1 MGMGK
6 HAKVLYTIAFA
17 AVAAWTSTIAVAD
30 GEKARLVAESV
41 RPLTDQA
48 ALSPAVAIPAATMHV
63 TDPAAALFAG
73 TDAASSALGGTPAPS
88 GTLAEL
94 SSPRF
99 PLSYPARVSSAAPQ
113 AQAQVQ
119 EAREIAAIAG
129 ERPSGPLALLCAL
142 AVVLY
147 IARRKLGL
155 AAGDS

>member
-1 MGMGK
+1 MGMAK

-17 AVAAWTSTIAVAD
+17 AVAAWTSTIAIAD

-48 ALSPAVAIPAATMHV
+48 ALSPAVSIPAGTMHV

-99 PLSYPARVSSAAPQ
+99 PPSYPARVSSAAPQ
-113 AQAQVQ
+113 VQAQEV
-119 EAREIAAIAG
+119 REIPTTAG